1 MGSVD
6 SNWVTNLLVNKTTE
20 PPVPVDETRDE
31 ETPKIA
37 PTFQRWKRVQIHV
50 PPTTLMIYVKMK
62 KKNKKEKKKKK
73 QVNEEQSAV
82 SNKNIDNSCDLQ

>member
-1 MGSVD
+1 MKAGKNTCTTHNIDVD
-6 SNWVTNLLVNKTTE
+6 
-20 PPVPVDETRDE
+20 
-31 ETPKIA
+31 
-37 PTFQRWKRVQIHV
+37 
-50 PPTTLMIYVKMK
+50 VKMK

>member
-1 MGSVD
+1 MFSVTPHIMLSVKKWMGSVD

-37 PTFQRWKRVQIHV
+37 PTFQR
-50 PPTTLMIYVKMK
+50 
-62 KKNKKEKKKKK
+62 
-73 QVNEEQSAV
+73 
-82 SNKNIDNSCDLQ
+82 